1 MVATVSLPRRWARGI
16 VLALVMEALVIAL
29 SGRIDLPMLHA
40 FAGLCAVLGVAV
52 MLLVDPELVS
62 ERLRGGQAGE
72 DPARLL
78 ALRLLF
84 LALFVY
90 ALLDVGRL
98 HWSDGVPRGL
108 QLAGLALFALGV
120 SLVVWAMR
128 VNRFFLPVICVQ
140 SERRHH
146 VVSTG
151 PYAAVRH
158 PGYAGMALAA
168 PAAALAIG
176 SWGAL
181 TAGLALTATLVARV
195 VHEDR
200 FLTASLTGYPDYAAR
215 VRFRLLPGAW

>member
-1 MVATVSLPRRWARGI
+1 MSATVSLPRRLARGI
-16 VLALVMEALVIAL
+16 VFALVMEALVIAL
-29 SGRIDLPMLHA
+29 SGRLDLPMLHA
-40 FAGLCAVLGVAV
+40 FAGLCTILAVAV
-52 MLLVDPELVS
+52 MLLVDPNLVS
-62 ERLRGGQAGE
+62 ERLRGGQTGE

-84 LALFVY
+84 LTLFVY

-98 HWSDGVPRGL
+98 HWSDGVPGGL
-108 QLAGLALFALGV
+108 QLAGLGVFAFGLG
-120 SLVVWAMR
+120 LVVWAMR
-128 VNRFFLPVICVQ
+128 VNRFFLPVIRVQ

-151 PYAAVRH
+151 PYATVRH

-181 TAGLALTATLVARV
+181 ILGLALTATLVARV

-200 FLTASLTGYPDYAAR
+200 FLTASLAGYPDYAAR